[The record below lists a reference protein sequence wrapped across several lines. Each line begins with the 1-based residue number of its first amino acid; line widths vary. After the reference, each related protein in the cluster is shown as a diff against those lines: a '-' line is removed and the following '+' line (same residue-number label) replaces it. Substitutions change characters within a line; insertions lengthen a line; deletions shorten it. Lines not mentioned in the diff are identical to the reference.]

1 MLKLGITGGIGSGKS
16 TVSQLLELLSIP
28 VYYADIES
36 KRLTATSSVI
46 KEKLIDAFGS
56 EIYSGGGG
64 ILNKPLLASLIF
76 NDKKKLKTVNEI
88 IHPEVIKDF
97 INWAERHKTYPIIA
111 HEAAILFE
119 SGLNIYMDKTVLVYT
134 PLDIRINRVMQRDNI
149 SKEKVLERINNQ
161 MSDEDKIKLS
171 DYVIYNDNNHSLIS
185 QTVGLLNNLN
195 HKI

>member
-16 TVSQLLELLSIP
+16 TVSQLLELLGIP

-36 KRLTATSSVI
+36 KRLTATSLTI
-46 KEKLIDAFGS
+46 KEKLIDVFGS
-56 EIYSGGGG
+56 EIYSKGE
-64 ILNKPLLASLIF
+64 LNKPLLASLIF
-76 NDKKKLKTVNEI
+76 NDKEKLKTVNGI

-97 INWAERHKTYPIIA
+97 INWAEQHNTYPIIA

-134 PLDIRINRVMQRDNI
+134 PLDIRIDRVMKRDNI

-161 MSDEDKIKLS
+161 MSDDDKIKLS
-171 DYVIYNDNNHSLIS
+171 DYVIYNDNSHSLIS
-185 QTVGLLNNLN
+185 QTVELLSSLN
-195 HKI
+195 YKI